1 MTHHDKHNS
10 RRDELV
16 LELAEE
22 EGRLHARIA
31 ENRSAI
37 VKHQQEAAKY
47 SEWQRH
53 GDAQQELAA
62 AGRLAEQV
70 RADDKRLRDIELER
84 SRICSGNHPELAA
97 LAIVGAGKEIE
108 AKQTEKAAA
117 QKAFVAM
124 LTPELRA
131 AAQRYVTAA
140 KNAEPLAPEP
150 TLAVMLA
157 MTATAQGG
165 MQ

>member
-1 MTHHDKHNS
+1 MTHHDKHNN
-10 RRDELV
+10 RRDELL
-16 LELAEE
+16 LELGEE
-22 EGRLHARIA
+22 EGNIRTRIA
-31 ENRSAI
+31 ENQSAI
-37 VKHQQEAAKY
+37 IKHKRDAAKH
-47 SEWQRH
+47 SEWQNQ
-53 GDAQQELAA
+53 GDARQELEA
-62 AGRLAEQV
+62 AGRLAEKI

-84 SRICSGNHPELAA
+84 GRICSGNHPELAA